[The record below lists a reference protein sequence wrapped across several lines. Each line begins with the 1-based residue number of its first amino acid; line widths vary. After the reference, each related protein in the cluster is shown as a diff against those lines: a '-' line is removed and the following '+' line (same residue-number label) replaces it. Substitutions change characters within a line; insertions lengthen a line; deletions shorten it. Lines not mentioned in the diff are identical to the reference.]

1 MKHARKQEEEIRKR
15 MEEMAIE
22 RQKRIAEKTA
32 AGGFAPAAAAA
43 ARRVSLD
50 SKTAKGSIK
59 NDKSKVHSTKRT
71 SLPL

>member
-1 MKHARKQEEEIRKR
+1 MKYARKQEEEIRKK

-32 AGGFAPAAAAA
+32 AGGFAPPAV
-43 ARRVSLD
+43 RRVSLD
-50 SKTAKGSIK
+50 SKTAKGPINDRSKLQSI
-59 NDKSKVHSTKRT
+59 KRT

>member
-1 MKHARKQEEEIRKR
+1 MKHARKQEEEIRKK

-32 AGGFAPAAAAA
+32 AAGFAPTA

-59 NDKSKVHSTKRT
+59 NDKSKVHSTKRA

>member
-32 AGGFAPAAAAA
+32 AGGFAPAAAA
-43 ARRVSLD
+43 RRVSLD

>member
-43 ARRVSLD
+43 RRVSLD